1 MTTIFHGVIPALM
14 TEMKE
19 GGAID
24 HEATS
29 RHIESCLSAG
39 VNGFVMLGTLGEN
52 SSLSLDEKE
61 AVVRNAVATA
71 LRTTA
76 SFSSS
81 ESEEFSPSVPSMTK
95 PFTPALRQLSMWR
108 DVAS

>member
-1 MTTIFHGVIPALM
+1 MTSIFHGVIPALM

-29 RHIESCLSAG
+29 RHLESCLSAG

-52 SSLSLDEKE
+52 SSLRST
-61 AVVRNAVATA
+61 NAC
-71 LRTTA
+71 A
-76 SFSSS
+76 SRF
-81 ESEEFSPSVPSMTK
+81 EPQRGNVTRSVPLSSM
-95 PFTPALRQLSMWR
+95 RMM
-108 DVAS
+108 